1 MKIMSF
7 NLFNRGNEKK
17 ESEKKTLED
26 FIRKEEDEE
35 ECEPC
40 EDMADVEIPNEEDE
54 KKDEAR
60 HESEGEGL
68 NALSCF
74 GWREEK
80 TEKWLVKC
88 AKVWFLMMSLLYFVF
103 GALTFAPIIFIQ
115 NKVNSV
121 VKDKKMS
128 LIIAVVIYAVA
139 VVLFAILIGSRC
151 GAEEVV
157 SAVDNV

>member
-1 MKIMSF
+1 MSF

>member
-1 MKIMSF
+1 MSF

-40 EDMADVEIPNEEDE
+40 EDMADAEIPNEEDE

-121 VKDKKMS
+121 LKDKKMS

>member
-1 MKIMSF
+1 MSF
-7 NLFNRGNEKK
+7 NLFNRGNQNK
-17 ESEKKTLED
+17 ESEKKTLDD
-26 FIRKEEDEE
+26 FMRKEEDEE

-40 EDMADVEIPNEEDE
+40 EDTADVEIPNGEDE

-74 GWREEK
+74 GWHEEK

-121 VKDKKMS
+121 VKNKKMS
-128 LIIAVVIYAVA
+128 LIIAVVIYAIA
-139 VVLFAILIGSRC
+139 VVLFAILIGSRF
-151 GAEEVV
+151 GAQEVIE
-157 SAVDNV
+157 SANNG

>member
-1 MKIMSF
+1 MSF

-40 EDMADVEIPNEEDE
+40 EDMAD
-54 KKDEAR
+54 KDEAR

>member
-1 MKIMSF
+1 MSF

-40 EDMADVEIPNEEDE
+40 EDMADVEIPNEEEE

>member
-1 MKIMSF
+1 MSF
-7 NLFNRGNEKK
+7 NLSNRGNENK
-17 ESEKKTLED
+17 ESEEKTLDD

-40 EDMADVEIPNEEDE
+40 EDMADVDIPNVEDE

-88 AKVWFLMMSLLYFVF
+88 AKVWFLIMSLLYFIF

-128 LIIAVVIYAVA
+128 LIIAVVIYAIA

-151 GAEEVV
+151 GAQEVIE
-157 SAVDNV
+157 SANNG

>member
-1 MKIMSF
+1 MSF
-7 NLFNRGNEKK
+7 NLFNRVNENK

-35 ECEPC
+35 ECEPS
-40 EDMADVEIPNEEDE
+40 EDMADVDIPNEEEE

-60 HESEGEGL
+60 HESEEEGL

-121 VKDKKMS
+121 LKDKKMS
-128 LIIAVVIYAVA
+128 LIIAMVIYAIA
-139 VVLFAILIGSRC
+139 VVLFVILIGSRC
-151 GAEEVV
+151 GAQEVID
-157 SAVDNV
+157 SANNG

>member
-1 MKIMSF
+1 MSF
-7 NLFNRGNEKK
+7 NLFNRGNENK

-26 FIRKEEDEE
+26 FIRKEDEE
-35 ECEPC
+35 ECEPY
-40 EDMADVEIPNEEDE
+40 EDMADVEIPNEEE
-54 KKDEAR
+54 QKKDEAR
-60 HESEGEGL
+60 HESEEEGL

-121 VKDKKMS
+121 LKDKKMS
-128 LIIAVVIYAVA
+128 LIIAVVIYAIV

-151 GAEEVV
+151 GAQE
-157 SAVDNV
+157 AIDNVNNR

>member
-1 MKIMSF
+1 MSF
-7 NLFNRGNEKK
+7 NLFNRGNENK
-17 ESEKKTLED
+17 ESEEKTLDD

-40 EDMADVEIPNEEDE
+40 EDIADVDIPNVEDE
-54 KKDEAR
+54 KKDEAL

-74 GWREEK
+74 GWREEN

-88 AKVWFLMMSLLYFVF
+88 AKVWFLMMSLLYFIF
-103 GALTFAPIIFIQ
+103 GAFTFAPIIFIQ

-121 VKDKKMS
+121 VKGKKMS
-128 LIIAVVIYAVA
+128 LIIAVVIYAIA

-151 GAEEVV
+151 GAQEVIE
-157 SAVDNV
+157 SANNG

>member
-1 MKIMSF
+1 MFFKKKEPRSIDKI
-7 NLFNRGNEKK
+7 LTPKEEKK
-17 ESEKKTLED
+17 DTY
-26 FIRKEEDEE
+26 
-35 ECEPC
+35 
-40 EDMADVEIPNEEDE
+40 EDMADVEIPNYKEQ

-128 LIIAVVIYAVA
+128 LIIAVVIYAIA
-139 VVLFAILIGSRC
+139 VVLFAILIGSRF
-151 GAEEVV
+151 GAQEVIE
-157 SAVDNV
+157 SANNG

>member
-1 MKIMSF
+1 
-7 NLFNRGNEKK
+7 
-17 ESEKKTLED
+17 
-26 FIRKEEDEE
+26 
-35 ECEPC
+35 
-40 EDMADVEIPNEEDE
+40 MADVEIPNEEDE

-88 AKVWFLMMSLLYFVF
+88 ANVWFLMMSLLYFVF

-157 SAVDNV
+157 STVDNV

>member
-1 MKIMSF
+1 MSF

-40 EDMADVEIPNEEDE
+40 EDMADVEIPNEEEE

-60 HESEGEGL
+60 HESEEEGL

-128 LIIAVVIYAVA
+128 LIIAVIFYVILTA
-139 VVLFAILIGSRC
+139 LFMVFVGARC
-151 GAEEVV
+151 GVNEAVEV
-157 SAVDNV
+157 ANV

>member
-1 MKIMSF
+1 MSF
-7 NLFNRGNEKK
+7 NLFNRGNENK
-17 ESEKKTLED
+17 ESEEKTLDD

-40 EDMADVEIPNEEDE
+40 EDIADVDIPNVEDE

-74 GWREEK
+74 GWREEN

-88 AKVWFLMMSLLYFVF
+88 AKVWFLMMSLLYFIF
-103 GALTFAPIIFIQ
+103 GAFTFAPIIFIQ

-121 VKDKKMS
+121 VKGKKMS
-128 LIIAVVIYAVA
+128 LIIAVVIYAIA

-151 GAEEVV
+151 GAQEVIE
-157 SAVDNV
+157 SANNG

>member
-1 MKIMSF
+1 MTPKE
-7 NLFNRGNEKK
+7 EKK
-17 ESEKKTLED
+17 DTY
-26 FIRKEEDEE
+26 
-35 ECEPC
+35 
-40 EDMADVEIPNEEDE
+40 EDMADVEIPNGEDE

-88 AKVWFLMMSLLYFVF
+88 AKVWFLMMSLLYFIF

-128 LIIAVVIYAVA
+128 LIIAVVIYAIA

-151 GAEEVV
+151 GAQEVIE
-157 SAVDNV
+157 SANNG

>member
-1 MKIMSF
+1 MSF

-26 FIRKEEDEE
+26 FIHKEDEE
-35 ECEPC
+35 ECEPY
-40 EDMADVEIPNEEDE
+40 EVMADVEIPNEEEE
-54 KKDEAR
+54 KKDETR
-60 HESEGEGL
+60 HESEEEGL

-121 VKDKKMS
+121 VRDKKMS
-128 LIIAVVIYAVA
+128 LIISVVIYAIA
-139 VVLFAILIGSRC
+139 VVLFVILIGSRC
-151 GAEEVV
+151 GAQEVID
-157 SAVDNV
+157 SANNG

>member
-1 MKIMSF
+1 MSF
-7 NLFNRGNEKK
+7 NLFNRGNQNK
-17 ESEKKTLED
+17 ESEKKTLDD
-26 FIRKEEDEE
+26 FMRKEEDEE
-35 ECEPC
+35 EREPC
-40 EDMADVEIPNEEDE
+40 EDTADVEIPNGEDE

-88 AKVWFLMMSLLYFVF
+88 AKVWFLMMSLLYFIF

-128 LIIAVVIYAVA
+128 LIIAVVIYAIA

-151 GAEEVV
+151 GAQEVIE
-157 SAVDNV
+157 SANNG

>member
-1 MKIMSF
+1 MFFKKKEPRSIDEI
-7 NLFNRGNEKK
+7 LTPKEEKK
-17 ESEKKTLED
+17 DTY
-26 FIRKEEDEE
+26 
-35 ECEPC
+35 
-40 EDMADVEIPNEEDE
+40 EDMADVEIPNGEDE

-88 AKVWFLMMSLLYFVF
+88 AKVWFLMMSLLYFIF

-128 LIIAVVIYAVA
+128 LIIAVVIYAIA

-151 GAEEVV
+151 GAQEVIE
-157 SAVDNV
+157 SANNG

>member
-1 MKIMSF
+1 MSF
-7 NLFNRGNEKK
+7 NLFNRGNQNK
-17 ESEKKTLED
+17 ESEKKTLDD
-26 FIRKEEDEE
+26 FMRKEEDEE

-40 EDMADVEIPNEEDE
+40 EDTADVEIPNGEDE

-80 TEKWLVKC
+80 TERWLVKC
-88 AKVWFLMMSLLYFVF
+88 AKVWFLMMSLLYFIF

-128 LIIAVVIYAVA
+128 LIIAVVIYAIA

-151 GAEEVV
+151 GAQEVIE
-157 SAVDNV
+157 SANNG

>member
-1 MKIMSF
+1 MSF
-7 NLFNRGNEKK
+7 NLFNRGNENK

-35 ECEPC
+35 ECEPY
-40 EDMADVEIPNEEDE
+40 EDMADVEIPNEEEE
-54 KKDEAR
+54 KKGETR
-60 HESEGEGL
+60 HESEEEGL

-128 LIIAVVIYAVA
+128 LIIAVVIYAIA
-139 VVLFAILIGSRC
+139 VVLFVILIGSRC
-151 GAEEVV
+151 GAQEVID
-157 SAVDNV
+157 SANNG